1 MNNKLCNLVGEIVSL
16 LRQDDDFALITH
28 VSPDGDTIGASLA
41 IMHILHAINKQAV
54 VICEH
59 IVPDTYMFMPGAESI
74 IKPAAA
80 KASYKYAIAVDCA
93 SIERMGDSASIY
105 NGAEK
110 RINIDHHASNT
121 VHGDINIV
129 DGEAAATAEIVFGIY
144 DEFRQEFT
152 QGRRA
157 DIATCLYCAISTDT
171 GHFSYSNTTPAVFSI
186 SAELLRDGIDPAEI
200 NRKIYRSLSLGKSRL
215 MGYVLS
221 SMQMYGPKSSIGA
234 AIIMWNDLNRLGAKV
249 EDIEGMIDG
258 IRDVDAVEIA
268 IILRECMDGSTKVSM
283 RSKREVD
290 VNALAAKFGGGGHT
304 RAAGF
309 TFAGSPQQLL
319 PTIIEAAVKSME

>member
-1 MNNKLCNLVGEIVSL
+1 MNNQSQNPVGEIVSL
-16 LRQDDDFALITH
+16 LRQDDDFVLIAH

-41 IMHILHAINKQAV
+41 LMHILHAINKQAD

-59 IVPDTYMFMPGAESI
+59 IVPDTYMFLPGAESV
-74 IKPAAA
+74 IKPAEA
-80 KASYKYAIAVDCA
+80 KTNYKNAIAVDCA
-93 SIERMGDSASIY
+93 SIERMGASSSIY
-105 NGAEK
+105 NSAAK
-110 RINIDHHASNT
+110 KINIDHHASNT
-121 VHGDINIV
+121 LYGDINIV
-129 DGEAAATAEIVFGIY
+129 DGGAAAAAEIVFRIY
-144 DEFRQEFT
+144 DEFKQEFT

-157 DIATCLYCAISTDT
+157 DIATCLYCAMSTDT
-171 GHFSYSNTTPAVFSI
+171 GHFSYSNTTPAVFNI

-200 NRKIYRSLSLGKSRL
+200 NRRVYRSLSLGKSRL

-221 SMQMYGPKSSIGA
+221 SMQLYGPNSNIGA

-268 IILRECMDGSTKVSM
+268 IVLRECMDGSTKASM

-290 VNALAAKFGGGGHT
+290 VNALAAQFGGGGHT

-309 TFAGSPQQLL
+309 TFNGSPQQLL